1 MQIYHN
7 FIPTSTTLLLPGI
20 PSYLQWAKT
29 LLQHD
34 RQMDYF
40 RERICTPPLSPL
52 FKVGG
57 LVKFLTGRSY
67 TGSTLHGGIGW
78 GKFIFP
84 FLSQKNVTYSSLLWF
99 SGCLFYYSYSQTP
112 LIQTL
117 RGPEKVT
124 D

>member
-40 RERICTPPLSPL
+40 REQKHLHPSPL
-52 FKVGG
+52 PSIQSWGG
-57 LVKFLTGRSY
+57 LGKFLTGRSY
-67 TGSTLHGGIGW
+67 TGSTLHGGIG
-78 GKFIFP
+78 
-84 FLSQKNVTYSSLLWF
+84 
-99 SGCLFYYSYSQTP
+99 
-112 LIQTL
+112 
-117 RGPEKVT
+117 
-124 D
+124 